1 MILDP
6 DALEAAAKV
15 VGSTELATLCI
26 TTYLDTLADKI
37 EDQVEIRELGPLTF
51 TQEGEPQLPGVPW
64 QEYEE

>member
-6 DALEAAAKV
+6 DALEAAAKA

-37 EDQVEIRELGPLTF
+37 EGQIEFREIGPLEF
-51 TQEGEPQLPGVPW
+51 DQEGEPQLPGVPW